1 MIEPFPTP
9 TFLLC
14 DVFVVYSRLHQELR
28 IAVESQLNTMQQS
41 NGLSAQTQMQ
51 LEDMKR
57 QISTIHDV

>member
-1 MIEPFPTP
+1 M
-9 TFLLC
+9 LC
-14 DVFVVYSRLHQELR
+14 DVFVLYSRLHHELR
-28 IAVESQLNTMQQS
+28 NAVESQLNTMQQS